1 MTEILS
7 HELSHVY
14 DVRKLLLDLRDC
26 ENLAYSE
33 VRAARI
39 AECRHSGNSNS
50 GGGGGGGQHIG
61 GGGGAASAGI
71 GFGGLR
77 SWYLPSYYSSSSN
90 SSNSNHTSGMHQQR
104 SCVRQKA
111 VTATLNLF
119 PGQARACLNAVFD
132 AAMADHRPILP
143 PPTTPTSSNQ
153 AAAVQ
158 SASSAA
164 VQAARPASSF
174 RAATH
179 GSPDSAIPRQ
189 SSSYSGASPPSSNR

>member
-39 AECRHSGNSNS
+39 AECRTSGRNGNGN
-50 GGGGGGGQHIG
+50 GGGGRGQHIG
-61 GGGGAASAGI
+61 GDGGEASAGI

-77 SWYLPSYYSSSSN
+77 SWYLPSYYSNSN
-90 SSNSNHTSGMHQQR
+90 NNHTSGMHQQR

-119 PGQARACLNAVFD
+119 PGQARSCLNAVFD

-143 PPTTPTSSNQ
+143 PPTTSSSNQ
-153 AAAVQ
+153 ANAAP
-158 SASSAA
+158 SAPSL
-164 VQAARPASSF
+164 F
-174 RAATH
+174 RAAPTKPTDCSLDAPSVRRQAS
-179 GSPDSAIPRQ
+179 SPR
-189 SSSYSGASPPSSNR
+189 GASPPSSHR